1 MEKNEFLKEYN
12 LTEAQ
17 FNGSEKIG
25 GYLDLNSLTSIPA
38 GFNPTV
44 GGSLYLESLTSI
56 PAGFNP
62 TVGGYLDLRSLT
74 SIPEGFNPTV
84 GGSLDLNSLTS
95 IPAGFNPTVGGGL
108 DLCSLTSIPAGFNP
122 TVGWDLDIKGGI
134 SNQYTPLNNAIIS
147 WKDGKYISADGM
159 FTEVIC
165 KKGNVYKVKK
175 LNEYKEFYLVT
186 DGLRHAHG
194 DSIQDAK
201 ADLIYKLSNDANIE
215 KYKGMKKDSVLSFA
229 DAIECYRVITGA
241 CALGVKD
248 FIQSKGIEE
257 RSYSIAEIIELTK
270 GRYMYITFANFF
282 K

>member
-1 MEKNEFLKEYN
+1 MEKKEFLNKYN

-25 GYLDLNSLTSIPA
+25 GYLDLSSLTSIPA

-44 GGSLYLESLTSI
+44 GGSLYLDSLTSI

-62 TVGGYLDLRSLT
+62 TVGGSL
-74 SIPEGFNPTV
+74 N
-84 GGSLDLNSLTS
+84 LNSLTS
-95 IPAGFNPTVGGGL
+95 IPAGFNPTVGGNL
-108 DLCSLTSIPAGFNP
+108 WLKDSS
-122 TVGWDLDIKGGI
+122 
-134 SNQYTPLNNAIIS
+134 SNQYTPLNNAILS
-147 WKDGKYISADGM
+147 WQDGKYISADGM

-165 KKGNVYKVKK
+165 KRGNVYKVKK
-175 LNEYKEFYLVT
+175 LNDSKEFYLVT

-194 DSIQDAK
+194 NTIKDAK

-215 KYKGMKKDSVLSFA
+215 KYKGMKKDSVLPFA

-248 FIQSKGIEE
+248 FIQSKRIEE

-270 GRYMYITFANFF
+270 GSYMYITFANFF
-282 K
+282 KQ